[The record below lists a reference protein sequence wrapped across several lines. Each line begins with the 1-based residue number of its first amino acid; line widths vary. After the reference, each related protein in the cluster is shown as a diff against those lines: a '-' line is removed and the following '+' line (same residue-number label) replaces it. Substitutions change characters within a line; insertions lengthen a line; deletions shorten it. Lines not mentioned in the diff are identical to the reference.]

1 MWNMLGFR
9 LSSFIRIIVVIAILI
24 GCVLI
29 FTMSLANINL
39 SYTKKNFIYYNI
51 FTFDE
56 IKNIPLISND
66 YIIYYDSPDG
76 TPTMT
81 NKIAFSNVNL
91 NNKSELIKY
100 VESLGFE
107 KYFDEYW
114 RDEYWRKDNVLIN
127 IKQNDTKRTIL
138 ILVEKN

>member
-1 MWNMLGFR
+1 MLGFR
-9 LSSFIRIIVVIAILI
+9 LSSFIRIIVVISILI

-29 FTMSLANINL
+29 FTMSLANVNL
-39 SYTKKNFIYYNI
+39 SYTKENFIYYNM

-81 NKIAFSNVNL
+81 NKIVFSNVNL

-100 VESLGFE
+100 VENMGFE

-138 ILVEKN
+138 FLVEKN

>member
-1 MWNMLGFR
+1 
-9 LSSFIRIIVVIAILI
+9 
-24 GCVLI
+24 
-29 FTMSLANINL
+29 MSLANVNL
-39 SYTKKNFIYYNI
+39 SYTKENFIYYNM

-81 NKIAFSNVNL
+81 NKIVFSNVNL

-100 VESLGFE
+100 VENMGFE

-138 ILVEKN
+138 FLVEKN

>member
-1 MWNMLGFR
+1 MLWNMLGFR
-9 LSSFIRIIVVIAILI
+9 LSRFIRIVVVIAILI

-29 FTMSLANINL
+29 FTMSLANVNL
-39 SYTKKNFIYYNI
+39 SYTKKNFIYYNM

-56 IKNIPLISND
+56 IKNIPLISKD

-81 NKIAFSNVNL
+81 NKIVFSNVNL

-100 VESLGFE
+100 VESMGFE
-107 KYFDEYW
+107 KYF
-114 RDEYWRKDNVLIN
+114 DEYWRKDNVLIN
-127 IKQNDTKRTIL
+127 IKQNNIKRTIL
-138 ILVEKN
+138 FLVEKN

>member
-1 MWNMLGFR
+1 MLWNMLGFR
-9 LSSFIRIIVVIAILI
+9 LSRFIRIVVVIAILI

-29 FTMSLANINL
+29 FTMSLANVNL
-39 SYTKKNFIYYNI
+39 SYTKKNFIYYNM

-56 IKNIPLISND
+56 IKNIPLISKD

-81 NKIAFSNVNL
+81 NKIVFSNVNL

-100 VESLGFE
+100 VESMGFE
-107 KYFDEYW
+107 KYF
-114 RDEYWRKDNVLIN
+114 DEYWRKDNVLIN
-127 IKQNDTKRTIL
+127 IKQNNI
-138 ILVEKN
+138 

>member
-1 MWNMLGFR
+1 MLGFR
-9 LSSFIRIIVVIAILI
+9 LSSFIRMIVVISVLI
-24 GCVLI
+24 GCALVFI
-29 FTMSLANINL
+29 MSLANVNL
-39 SYTKKNFIYYNI
+39 SYTKENFIYYNM

-66 YIIYYDSPDG
+66 YVIYYDSPDG
-76 TPTMT
+76 TSTT
-81 NKIAFSNVNL
+81 INKIVFSNVNL
-91 NNKSELIKY
+91 NSKSELIKY
-100 VESLGFE
+100 VESMGFD

-138 ILVEKN
+138 FLVEKN

>member
-1 MWNMLGFR
+1 MSR
-9 LSSFIRIIVVIAILI
+9 FIRIVVVIAILI

-29 FTMSLANINL
+29 FTMSLANVNL
-39 SYTKKNFIYYNI
+39 SYTKKNFIYYNM

-56 IKNIPLISND
+56 IKNIPLISKD

-81 NKIAFSNVNL
+81 NKIVFSNVNL

-100 VESLGFE
+100 VESMGFE
-107 KYFDEYW
+107 KYF
-114 RDEYWRKDNVLIN
+114 DEYWRKDNVLIN
-127 IKQNDTKRTIL
+127 IKQNNIKRTIL
-138 ILVEKN
+138 FLVEKN

>member
-1 MWNMLGFR
+1 MLGFR
-9 LSSFIRIIVVIAILI
+9 LSRFIRIVVVIAILI

-29 FTMSLANINL
+29 FTMSLANVNL
-39 SYTKKNFIYYNI
+39 SYTKKNFIYYNM

-56 IKNIPLISND
+56 IKNIPLISKD

-81 NKIAFSNVNL
+81 NKIVFSNVNL

-100 VESLGFE
+100 VESMGFE
-107 KYFDEYW
+107 KYF
-114 RDEYWRKDNVLIN
+114 DEYWRKDNVLIN
-127 IKQNDTKRTIL
+127 IKQNNI
-138 ILVEKN
+138 